1 MTVKNYY
8 ELLGIDPAASPDEV
22 KRAFR
27 QQIARYH
34 PDKVQHLGKEFQE
47 MAAERAAE
55 LTESYRILSDPKL
68 REQYNRSRDAAA
80 ASAPPAPGAAQG
92 QAPAQG
98 QVQRQQPAAEPAPPP
113 HAGEPVSPPGD
124 QFVHERATRD
134 EFVRKATLG
143 RFRQALA
150 VSGGTNYDETQVH
163 GFDLACVPKS
173 KLFARKKRARLLMRF
188 VPSVDAQSVA
198 DTWAQASKWTIP
210 AGEEICVF
218 LIGPAIARPRELADA
233 ISDRRSKTV
242 RGAAKVTLIPVDMR
256 DWQAHIPIDA
266 PAEAKS
272 LLDRLRAGA

>member
-8 ELLGIDPAASPDEV
+8 ELLGIDPAASSDEV

-92 QAPAQG
+92 Q
-98 QVQRQQPAAEPAPPP
+98 RQQPAAEPAPPP

-150 VSGGTNYDETQVH
+150 VSGGTNYDETQVR

-218 LIGPAIARPRELADA
+218 LIGPAIARPHELADA
-233 ISDRRSKTV
+233 INDRRRKTV